1 MQEVTSDVLDV
12 LGSFKLSVI
21 ALHAHLGT
29 YIPAD
34 IEGYGEF
41 DSVQFNSRSKLFSD
55 LVA

>member
-29 YIPAD
+29 YIAAD

-41 DSVQFNSRSKLFSD
+41 DSIQFNSRSKLSSD